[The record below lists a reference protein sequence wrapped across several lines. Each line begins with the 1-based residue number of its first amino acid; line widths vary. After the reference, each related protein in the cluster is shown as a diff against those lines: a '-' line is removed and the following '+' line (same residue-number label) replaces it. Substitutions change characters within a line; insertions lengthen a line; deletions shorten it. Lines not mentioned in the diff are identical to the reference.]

1 MEEENIDHGH
11 DRMNNTLVDES
22 LGSYLTQ
29 LIIFLC
35 SYNVILTQ

>member
-22 LGSYLTQ
+22 LGM
-29 LIIFLC
+29 
-35 SYNVILTQ
+35 VILNTIDNFSLFL